1 MTQQAVIDKN
11 LETLLNHLVQLN
23 AQLAEAHKQ
32 GGAPLNMRPPTT
44 EWSGALSTDN
54 DIRSISK
61 AFNSDQA
68 QEALIRTFTPATVG
82 NTGDGIALSL
92 QIDYAAQ
99 AERAFRARHTQG
111 FTRSIAHVVGRET
124 GHGGTN
130 SVFSNQVLR
139 YITTII
145 SQSAES

>member
-1 MTQQAVIDKN
+1 MTQQAVVDKN
-11 LETLLNHLVQLN
+11 LEAVLNHLVQLN
-23 AQLAEAHKQ
+23 AQLAMAHKQ
-32 GGAPLNMRPPTT
+32 GQAPPNMRPPLTQ
-44 EWSGALSTDN
+44 WSGALGTDTAV
-54 DIRSISK
+54 REISK
-61 AFNSDQA
+61 AFNTEQA
-68 QEALIRTFTPATVG
+68 QEALIKTFTPATVG

-99 AERAFRARHTQG
+99 AERAFRARHTQS
-111 FTRSIAHVVGRET
+111 FNRSVAHAIGRET
-124 GHGGTN
+124 GHGSSN